1 MQMSVLVGLNNAA
14 LFHFSNNSE
23 KEKTMALAKC
33 FNLTTIME
41 FLTRITVIVSEDG
54 SYILQKM
61 EGMWVICN
69 VFE

>member
-14 LFHFSNNSE
+14 QFHFSNNAE
-23 KEKTMALAKC
+23 KEKTMALGKC

-41 FLTRITVIVSEDG
+41 FLTRIKVIVSENG

-61 EGMWVICN
+61 EGMYVI
-69 VFE
+69 